1 MICRLSDVFV
11 CPTLRQDVLM
21 DVMQLGDALYDPAVR
36 FPDGVVCRA
45 MVEAYGPAVEL
56 T

>member
-1 MICRLSDVFV
+1 MCVG
-11 CPTLRQDVLM
+11 QDVLM
-21 DVMQLGDALYDPAVR
+21 DVMQLGDALYDPNVR

-45 MVEAYGPAVEL
+45 MIEAYGPAVEL